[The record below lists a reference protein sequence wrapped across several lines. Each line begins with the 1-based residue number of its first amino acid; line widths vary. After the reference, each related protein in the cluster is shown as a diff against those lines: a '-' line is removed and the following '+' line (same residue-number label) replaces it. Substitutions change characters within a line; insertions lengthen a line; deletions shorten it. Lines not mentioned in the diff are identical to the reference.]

1 MKYKKNMLYVKTGSL
16 FVTVNC
22 KKRKQNEKKFIVS
35 VSLLC
40 IASFELC

>member
-1 MKYKKNMLYVKTGSL
+1 MLYVKQKFLS
-16 FVTVNC
+16 VNAII